1 MDGIKV
7 YDENVNVV
15 GKIYVV
21 KYSKNMVYVKRWYC
35 GLL

>member
-1 MDGIKV
+1 MDGTKV

-15 GKIYVV
+15 GKIHAV
-21 KYSKNMVYVKRWYC
+21 KHSKNTVYAKRWYC